1 MDPRLDRAHGA
12 LAGLIFGW
20 ELGGEASS
28 ENGTA
33 TASVGEAVL
42 ALLASHEPVGL
53 PTFPSQLSHLQD
65 FYALLI
71 SNLLLG
77 ISTSTSGQQAFAN
90 AVWNNCEDE
99 EPNCREFQAA
109 TLVAAAV
116 SLGLDSPNLRVEDTL
131 VRAIDVAAS
140 LEARGEWS
148 PEPDVVATTRRAT

>member
-28 ENGTA
+28 ENGAA

-90 AVWNNCEDE
+90 AMWNNCEDE

-116 SLGLDSPNLRVEDTL
+116 SLASTARTSVYQMFWYKPSMSLRLWMHAAHGARNQTSWPQLVE
-131 VRAIDVAAS
+131 R
-140 LEARGEWS
+140 
-148 PEPDVVATTRRAT
+148 